1 MFKFFKK
8 KTKLQKL
15 KDKYKIL
22 IEEAYHLSKYS
33 RAKSDAK
40 TAEAS
45 EILFEIEEIEKNNQ
59 TEKFSI

>member
-8 KTKLQKL
+8 KTKIQKL
-15 KDKYKIL
+15 KDKYKVL
-22 IEEAYHLSKYS
+22 IEEAYHLSKYN

-45 EILFEIEEIEKNNQ
+45 RTLSEIEKIGN
-59 TEKFSI
+59 TK

>member
-1 MFKFFKK
+1 MFNFFKK

-22 IEEAYHLSKYS
+22 TEEAYNLSKYN
-33 RAKSDAK
+33 RAKSDAR

-45 EILFEIEEIEKNNQ
+45 RVLFEIEKIEKR
-59 TEKFSI
+59 T

>member
-1 MFKFFKK
+1 MFRFFKK

-15 KDKYKIL
+15 KDKYKAL
-22 IEEAYHLSKYS
+22 IEEAYHLSKYN

-45 EILFEIEEIEKNNQ
+45 RTLSKIEKIEN
-59 TEKFSI
+59 KK

>member
-1 MFKFFKK
+1 MFNFFKK

-22 IEEAYHLSKYS
+22 TEEAYNLSKYN
-33 RAKSDAK
+33 RAKSDAR

-45 EILFEIEEIEKNNQ
+45 RVLFEIEKIEKR
-59 TEKFSI
+59 S

>member
-8 KTKLQKL
+8 KTKIQKL

-33 RAKSDAK
+33 RARSDAK
-40 TAEAS
+40 TAEVS

-59 TEKFSI
+59 TEKV

>member
-33 RAKSDAK
+33 RAKSDSK

-45 EILFEIEEIEKNNQ
+45 KILFEIEEIEKNNQ
-59 TEKFSI
+59 TKKV

>member
-22 IEEAYHLSKYS
+22 IEEAHHLSKYS

-59 TEKFSI
+59 TEKV

>member
-1 MFKFFKK
+1 MFKFFRK
-8 KTKLQKL
+8 KTKIQKL

-22 IEEAYHLSKYS
+22 IEEAYNLSKYS

-40 TAEAS
+40 TSEAS

-59 TEKFSI
+59 TEKV

>member
-1 MFKFFKK
+1 MFNFLRK
-8 KTKLQKL
+8 KTKIQKL

-22 IEEAYHLSKYS
+22 IEEAYHLSKYN

-45 EILFEIEEIEKNNQ
+45 RILSEIEKIKN
-59 TEKFSI
+59 TK

>member
-1 MFKFFKK
+1 MFKFFRK
-8 KTKLQKL
+8 KTKIQKL

-33 RAKSDAK
+33 RAKSDSK

-59 TEKFSI
+59 HEKV